1 MFHKYNTKFCSE
13 CGAPTILEIPEGD
26 NRERS
31 VCSNCKTIHYINPK
45 IVIGCVVESSDS
57 KILLCKRA
65 IEPRYGYWTVPAGF
79 LEIGETLEEGAKR
92 ETFEE
97 ACAKVTIGHFF
108 ASVDIVY
115 ARQVHMFFTAKL
127 NGEHAAGEE
136 SLESALFSEKDIPWG
151 EIAFKSGIFALEKY
165 FQDQGEN
172 HGVHHHEVKR
182 NILMT

>member
-1 MFHKYNTKFCSE
+1 M
-13 CGAPTILEIPEGD
+13 
-26 NRERS
+26 
-31 VCSNCKTIHYINPK
+31 
-45 IVIGCVVESSDS
+45 
-57 KILLCKRA
+57 
-65 IEPRYGYWTVPAGF
+65 
-79 LEIGETLEEGAKR
+79 EIGETLEEGAKR

-97 ACAKVTIGHFF
+97 ACAKVTIGHLF
-108 ASVDIVY
+108 ASVDIFY
-115 ARQVHMFFTAKL
+115 AGQVHMFFTAKL
-127 NGEHAAGEE
+127 NGGHAAGEE

>member
-1 MFHKYNTKFCSE
+1 
-13 CGAPTILEIPEGD
+13 
-26 NRERS
+26 
-31 VCSNCKTIHYINPK
+31 
-45 IVIGCVVESSDS
+45 
-57 KILLCKRA
+57 
-65 IEPRYGYWTVPAGF
+65 
-79 LEIGETLEEGAKR
+79 
-92 ETFEE
+92 
-97 ACAKVTIGHFF
+97 
-108 ASVDIVY
+108 
-115 ARQVHMFFTAKL
+115 MFFTAKL